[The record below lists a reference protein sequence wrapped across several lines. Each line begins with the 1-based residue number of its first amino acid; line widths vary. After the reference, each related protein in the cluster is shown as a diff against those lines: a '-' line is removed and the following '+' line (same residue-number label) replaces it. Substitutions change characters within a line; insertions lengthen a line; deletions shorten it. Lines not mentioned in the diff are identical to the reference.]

1 MSVEGRFAM
10 MLHVMYNDGTFDL
23 VNQRLLDMLLAG
35 AQLTGFVRAGRWV
48 FVGRDPIRA
57 TRDPAFRGEERRKS

>member
-1 MSVEGRFAM
+1 M

-23 VNQRLLDMLLAG
+23 VNQRLLDVLLAG
-35 AQLTGFVRAGRWV
+35 AKLTGFVRSGRWV

-57 TRDPAFRGEERRKS
+57 SRDSSYRGEERRRC